1 MTTLTLNAAYIQD
14 DIRNVI
20 KTVNEVV
27 ELVTFASEVWEENTE
42 ELSKTCIKT
51 THKAYELM
59 VCFVLFLANDGTIA
73 KASDEVME
81 EMNQVRV
88 GESALIIKVFVEGF
102 VRAFLEVSE
111 AIEVVK
117 VTLVSTLEELKIV
130 AKSLKVPSYASFKSV
145 ENLQK
150 AIDKKIA
157 V

>member
-1 MTTLTLNAAYIQD
+1 MTTLTLKAAYLQD

-27 ELVTFASEVWEENTE
+27 ELVAFASEVWEENTE
-42 ELSKTCIKT
+42 VLSKTCIKT
-51 THKAYELM
+51 THKAYDLM
-59 VCFVLFLANDGTIA
+59 VCFALYLVNDGTIA

-102 VRAFLEVSE
+102 VKAFLEVTE
-111 AIEVVK
+111 LVEVLK
-117 VTLVSTLEELKIV
+117 VTLVYTLEELKIV
-130 AKSLKVPSYASFKSV
+130 AKGLKVPSYASFKSV

-150 AIDKKIA
+150 AIDKKIL

>member
-1 MTTLTLNAAYIQD
+1 MSNLTLKAAYLQD

-27 ELVTFASEVWEENTE
+27 ELVAFASEVWEENTE
-42 ELSKTCIKT
+42 VLSKTCIKT
-51 THKAYELM
+51 THKAYDLM
-59 VCFVLFLANDGTIA
+59 VCFALFIANDGSIA
-73 KASDEVME
+73 KASDEVLE

-102 VRAFLEVSE
+102 VKAFLEVTE
-111 AIEVVK
+111 LVEVVK

-130 AKSLKVPSYASFKSV
+130 AKGLKVPSYSSFKSI

-150 AIDKKIA
+150 AIDKKIL

>member
-1 MTTLTLNAAYIQD
+1 MTTLTLKAAYLQN
-14 DIRNVI
+14 DIRTAIN
-20 KTVNEVV
+20 TVNEVV
-27 ELVTFASEVWEENTE
+27 ELVAFASEVWEENTE
-42 ELSKTCIKT
+42 VLSTACIKT

-59 VCFVLFLANDGTIA
+59 VCFALFLANDGTIA
-73 KASDEVME
+73 KASDEVLE

-102 VRAFLEVSE
+102 VKAFLEVSE
-111 AIEVVK
+111 AIKVVK

-130 AKSLKVPSYASFKSV
+130 AKGLKVPSYASFKSV